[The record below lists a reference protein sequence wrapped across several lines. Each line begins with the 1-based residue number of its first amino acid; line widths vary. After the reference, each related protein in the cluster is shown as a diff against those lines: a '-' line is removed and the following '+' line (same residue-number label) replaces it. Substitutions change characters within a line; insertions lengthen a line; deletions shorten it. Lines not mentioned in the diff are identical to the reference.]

1 MKNGII
7 RKSACLLLAM
17 AFAVSMTACGKPSA
31 KKLNNAVSKKLDV
44 EEVKLEDLED
54 MEGDEIQDAVD
65 DGILVH
71 TNGEEIADVF
81 EDELEDVDFGEI
93 GDQID
98 IDLDDWDVEDIKDAT
113 IYSKVEGMDSK
124 STAAMSTSEIAYVIE
139 FEDSKKSD
147 ELFTELMDK
156 FEDLADDQLDID
168 IEKLSKDEYMNKG
181 NKGHLVLNIDSN
193 ILVDALIDQSEEMT
207 GQKVDKEQ
215 KKEIQKAMGDSKI
228 IIAIY
233 YDSGVLTMFFG
244 SGDDDFENISTLA
257 KALGIKDPLTIEN
270 SDEMIDGISSIFSF
284 GIGSYLSRAR
294 AAAAEIQEHNENVQ
308 AVVDEIE
315 SEVDDN

>member
-113 IYSKVEGMDSK
+113 IYSKVEGNDSK
-124 STAAMSTSEIAYVIE
+124 STVAMSTSEIAYVIE

-284 GIGSYLSRAR
+284 GLGSYLSRAR
-294 AAAAEIQEHNENVQ
+294 AAAAEIQEHNEAVQ

>member
-113 IYSKVEGMDSK
+113 IYSKVEGNDSK

-168 IEKLSKDEYMNKG
+168 IEKLSKDEYLNKG

-270 SDEMIDGISSIFSF
+270 SDEMIDGISSIFSL
-284 GIGSYLSRAR
+284 GLGSYLSRAR

>member
-113 IYSKVEGMDSK
+113 IYSKVEGTDSK

-270 SDEMIDGISSIFSF
+270 SDEMIDGISSIFSL
-284 GIGSYLSRAR
+284 GLGSYLSRAR

>member
-113 IYSKVEGMDSK
+113 IYSKVEGTDSK

-294 AAAAEIQEHNENVQ
+294 AAAAEIQEHNEAVQ

>member
-113 IYSKVEGMDSK
+113 IYSKVEGTDSK

-168 IEKLSKDEYMNKG
+168 IEKLSKDEYLNKG

-270 SDEMIDGISSIFSF
+270 SDEMIDGISSIFSL
-284 GIGSYLSRAR
+284 GLGSYLSRAR

>member
-93 GDQID
+93 GDQLD

-124 STAAMSTSEIAYVIE
+124 STVAMSTNEIAYVIE

-156 FEDLADDQLDID
+156 FEDLADDQMDID

-193 ILVDALIDQSEEMT
+193 ILVDALIDQTEEMT

-215 KKEIQKAMGDSKI
+215 KKEVQKAMGDSKI

-284 GIGSYLSRAR
+284 GLGSYLSRAR
-294 AAAAEIQEHNENVQ
+294 AAAAEIQEHNEAVQ
-308 AVVDEIE
+308 DVVEEIQ